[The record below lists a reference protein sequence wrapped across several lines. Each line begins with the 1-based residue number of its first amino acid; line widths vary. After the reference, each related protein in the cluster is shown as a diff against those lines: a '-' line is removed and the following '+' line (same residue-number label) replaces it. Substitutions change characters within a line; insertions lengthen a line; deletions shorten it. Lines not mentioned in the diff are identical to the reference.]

1 MIVKD
6 DDLTMKPRTLRINA
20 AGVRVPRQFAL
31 ILSGIA
37 VVRPSGGQVE
47 GFHFR
52 HRRRQEK
59 GAVLEGAQSTL
70 GPRRSDS
77 VVASHHTLPFSRRA
91 DAGSARGPNEEAEAG
106 NYSHKREQQGGQLQ

>member
-1 MIVKD
+1 MKD
-6 DDLTMKPRTLRINA
+6 DDLTVKPCTFRINA

-31 ILSGIA
+31 IQSGIA
-37 VVRPSGGQVE
+37 IVRPSDGQVE

-59 GAVLEGAQSTL
+59 GAVLEGAQSIL

-77 VVASHHTLPFSRRA
+77 VIASHHALLLPRRV

-106 NYSHKREQQGGQLQ
+106 DCSHKREQQGG